1 MMSIGIG
8 VYAIG
13 SKEAVELY
21 CNAFGLELGYHVL
34 NEDGNYFHSEL
45 LKDGEPFLAVAEVN
59 NENRPDAMDLS
70 HNNPVELGYTVESK
84 DEFDRIF
91 AVLKEEGRVIIDP
104 CTLPWSPLAT
114 VVMDR
119 FGVRWYITLPQ
130 HRPVDQESVF

>member
-21 CNAFGLELGYHVL
+21 RNAFGLELGYHVL

-84 DEFDRIF
+84 DEFYRIF

>member
-21 CNAFGLELGYHVL
+21 RNAFGLELGYHVL
-34 NEDGNYFHSEL
+34 NEDGSYFHSEL
-45 LKDGEPFLAVAEVN
+45 LKDGEPFLAVAEAN
-59 NENRPDAMDLS
+59 NENHPDAMDSS

>member
-21 CNAFGLELGYHVL
+21 RNAFGLELGYHVL

-70 HNNPVELGYTVESK
+70 HNNPVELGYTSLS
-84 DEFDRIF
+84 
-91 AVLKEEGRVIIDP
+91 A
-104 CTLPWSPLAT
+104 PL
-114 VVMDR
+114 MLR
-119 FGVRWYITLPQ
+119 NK
-130 HRPVDQESVF
+130 

>member
-1 MMSIGIG
+1 MSIGIG

-21 CNAFGLELGYHVL
+21 RNAFGLELGYHVL

-84 DEFDRIF
+84 DEFYRIF

>member
-84 DEFDRIF
+84 DEFYRIF